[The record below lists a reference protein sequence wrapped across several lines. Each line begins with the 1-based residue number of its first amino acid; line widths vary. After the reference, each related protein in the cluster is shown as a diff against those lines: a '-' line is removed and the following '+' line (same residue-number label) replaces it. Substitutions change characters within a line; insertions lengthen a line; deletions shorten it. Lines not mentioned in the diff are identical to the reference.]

1 MSIMNFSELGRVIE
15 ALGKDRGIEKD
26 IVIKAIE
33 QAFLV
38 TARKKFGIQG
48 EYETRYNED
57 DDDIEIYQYK
67 NVVAKDDIR
76 DEIVEID
83 IDKAKELDPEVE
95 VGDQLGIRIENPN
108 FTRVDVQTAK
118 QIIFQKV
125 RDAEREILFSEY
137 KHKEG
142 ELITGIARR
151 YEKGN
156 VVVDLGK
163 ADAILPRR
171 EVIPGENFKT
181 GDRIQAYL
189 SEVVMT
195 NRGPEIRLS
204 RTSPMFLVKLFEIE
218 VPEIQDGTIEIRS
231 AAREPGHRAKIAV
244 TTGDKD
250 IDPVGACVGMKGSRV
265 QNVVNELQGEKIDI
279 VKWSP
284 DLETFA
290 RAGLA
295 PAEIT
300 NIMISV
306 DGDDRAMD
314 VVVEDDQLALAI
326 GRRGQNVRLA
336 AMLTGARV
344 NIISKTKLQEKINN
358 SVQNLMQI
366 EGVTDARAQVL
377 VQNGVMAIGD
387 LAAMEA
393 DSLAEILSIE
403 EDDAANLI
411 KATTDAIEAGEIE
424 LQGKEDDDL
433 IAASA
438 TPPYDGTISNGQ
450 DQEGAEGDESKFS
463 EAEKRLREELAAFKL
478 K

>member
-1 MSIMNFSELGRVIE
+1 MNFSELGRVIE
-15 ALGKDRGIEKD
+15 ALGKDRGIDKN
-26 IVIKAIE
+26 VVVKAVE

-76 DEIVEID
+76 DDIVEID

-95 VGDQLGIRIENPN
+95 IGDQLGIRIENPN

-151 YEKGN
+151 YERGN

-204 RTSPMFLVKLFEIE
+204 RTSPLFLVKLFEIE

-300 NIMISV
+300 NIMISM
-306 DGDDRAMD
+306 DDDERSMD

-336 AMLTGARV
+336 AMLTGTKV
-344 NIISKTKLQEKINN
+344 NIISKTKLQERINN
-358 SVQNLMQI
+358 AVQNLMQI

-387 LAAMEA
+387 LASLEA
-393 DSLAEILSIE
+393 GTLSEILSIE
-403 EDDAANLI
+403 DADSQAILDSTV
-411 KATTDAIEAGEIE
+411 KAIESGEIE
-424 LQGKEDDDL
+424 LQGTEDEEL

-438 TPPYDGTISNGQ
+438 TPQYDGTVSSGPSA
-450 DQEGAEGDESKFS
+450 QESSDEEGKFS

>member
-1 MSIMNFSELGRVIE
+1 MNFSELGRVIE
-15 ALGKDRGIEKD
+15 ALGKDRGIEKAT
-26 IVIKAIE
+26 VIHAIE

-67 NVVAKDDIR
+67 NVVKDEEIR
-76 DEIVEID
+76 DQIIEIGL
-83 IDKAKELDPEVE
+83 DKAKELDPDVE

-108 FTRVDVQTAK
+108 FSRVDVQTAK

-137 KHKEG
+137 KHKES
-142 ELITGIARR
+142 ELVTGIARR
-151 YEKGN
+151 YERGN
-156 VVVDLGK
+156 IIVDLGK

-218 VPEIQDGTIEIRS
+218 VPEIADGTIEIRS

-244 TTGDKD
+244 STVDKD

-279 VKWSP
+279 VKWSG
-284 DLETFA
+284 DLETFS
-290 RAGLA
+290 RAALA
-295 PAEIT
+295 PAEIA
-300 NIMISV
+300 NIMINNFE
-306 DGDDRAMD
+306 GDRSMD
-314 VVVEDDQLALAI
+314 VVVEDDQLSLAI

-336 AMLTGARV
+336 SMLTGFKV
-344 NIISKTKLQEKINN
+344 NIISKAKLQEKINN
-358 SVQNLMQI
+358 SVTNLLQI
-366 EGVTDARAQVL
+366 DGVNDAVAQVL
-377 VQNGVMAIGD
+377 VQHGVMAIGD
-387 LAAMEA
+387 FV
-393 DSLAEILSIE
+393 SLETTALCELLSVSE
-403 EDDAANLI
+403 EDAEKMLDAA
-411 KATTDAIEAGEIE
+411 KGAIEKGEIE
-424 LQGKEDDDL
+424 LQPQEEEEL
-433 IAASA
+433 VAASA
-438 TPPYDGTISNGQ
+438 TPVYDGTLNISGP
-450 DQEGAEGDESKFS
+450 EGEVEEGDDKFS
-463 EAEKRLREELAAFKL
+463 EAERRLREELAAFKL